1 MRKLIV
7 IIILLI
13 IPIALKAQVSAE
25 ERQVEYQLSVAPT
38 IAFKMPYH
46 VARPDIMGHY
56 DRALGFVVDFD
67 VRTNVNKYLYAG
79 GEFSLSTFLL
89 NYAQPIPCIQFN
101 FAPTIKGI
109 LPIKE
114 KCSLFSILS
123 IGTTATMLL
132 NWGLYLHCGI
142 GVEVRRFSLS
152 LGYRGYANRAM
163 DLDESRVRLAN
174 STYLQFGVRLGRI

>member
-25 ERQVEYQLSVAPT
+25 ERQVEYQLSVAPS

-79 GEFSLSTFLL
+79 GNKRADMES
-89 NYAQPIPCIQFN
+89 
-101 FAPTIKGI
+101 APTVEQMVTTIHGRGRRPRRPVYKRFNQINRKIKKPPHKPFIFKRFG
-109 LPIKE
+109 E
-114 KCSLFSILS
+114 
-123 IGTTATMLL
+123 
-132 NWGLYLHCGI
+132 
-142 GVEVRRFSLS
+142 GV
-152 LGYRGYANRAM
+152 
-163 DLDESRVRLAN
+163 
-174 STYLQFGVRLGRI
+174 